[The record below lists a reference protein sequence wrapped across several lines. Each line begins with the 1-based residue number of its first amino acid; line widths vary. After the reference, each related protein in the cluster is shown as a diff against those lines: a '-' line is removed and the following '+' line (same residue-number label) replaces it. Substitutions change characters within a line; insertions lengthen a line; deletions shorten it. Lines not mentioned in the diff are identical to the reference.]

1 MRQAIIMTTPESMG
15 VDVSVD
21 GNKVTLS
28 AKSSDIGAANI
39 VVDLESKATPAS
51 ARIDPRYMLDA
62 LVMCK
67 DEPVK
72 VELIGEQ
79 VHVVPEGRQCKSVIM
94 CLAKE

>member
-1 MRQAIIMTTPESMG
+1 MRQAIIMTSEESRG
-15 VDVSVD
+15 VDIDVY
-21 GNKVTLS
+21 GNKVSLS
-28 AKSSDIGAANI
+28 AKSSDIGQAKI
-39 VVDLESKATPAS
+39 EMELEQSVESGT

-67 DEPVK
+67 EEPVK